1 MKFGKNSRLEM
12 DEKAP
17 IQTAVI
23 TGTGGIAL
31 GVAKRLLRDGFSVI
45 LCGNDS
51 EQNELARSELTGQNA
66 QVVALDVSD
75 ASAVEQFAIGLEN
88 RLDAV
93 DALVNC
99 AAIQPY
105 GTVETTTPADWDR
118 TIRINLTGYYL
129 MSHFLYS
136 LLKARRNAAIVNFAS
151 IQGHMNQNNV
161 LAYATSKGAI
171 HALTRAMAVDCARDG
186 VRVNSVSP
194 GSIRSPM
201 LELSARSLAPEGSSI
216 EDTIAGF
223 GRSHAIGRVGKIEE
237 VAALVSFLVGQESGF
252 CVGGDFPVDG
262 GLRAKLGV

>member
-1 MKFGKNSRLEM
+1 M
-12 DEKAP
+12 DEKPP
-17 IQTAVI
+17 IRTVVI

-31 GVAKRLLRDGFSVI
+31 GVAKRLLRDGFSVV
-45 LCGNDS
+45 LCGNDL
-51 EQNELARSELTGQNA
+51 EQNELARSQLTDQSA

-75 ASAVEQFAIGLEN
+75 ASAVEQFAIELEN

-105 GTVETTTPADWDR
+105 GTIETTTPADWER
-118 TIRINLTGYYL
+118 VIGINLTGYYL
-129 MSHFLYS
+129 MSHFLYP
-136 LLKARRNAAIVNFAS
+136 LLKARGNAAIVNFAS
-151 IQGHMNQNNV
+151 VQGHMNQNNV
-161 LAYATSKGAI
+161 LGYATSKGAI

-194 GSIRSPM
+194 GSVRTPM
-201 LELSARSLAPEGSSI
+201 LEFSARSLAPDGSDI
-216 EDTIAGF
+216 EDSIAGF
-223 GRSHAIGRVGKIEE
+223 GRSHAIGRVGTIEE

-252 CVGGDFPVDG
+252 CVGSDFSIDG

>member
-1 MKFGKNSRLEM
+1 M
-12 DEKAP
+12 DEKPP
-17 IQTAVI
+17 IRTVVI

-31 GVAKRLLRDGFSVI
+31 GVAKRLLRDGFSVV
-45 LCGNDS
+45 LCGNDL
-51 EQNELARSELTGQNA
+51 EQNELARSQLTDQGA

-75 ASAVEQFAIGLEN
+75 ASAVEQFAIELAN

-105 GTVETTTPADWDR
+105 GTIETTTPADWER
-118 TIRINLTGYYL
+118 VIGLTGYYL
-129 MSHFLYS
+129 MSHFLYP
-136 LLKARRNAAIVNFAS
+136 LLKARGNAAIVNFAS
-151 IQGHMNQNNV
+151 VQGHMNQNNV
-161 LAYATSKGAI
+161 LGYATSKGAI

-194 GSIRSPM
+194 GSVRTPM
-201 LELSARSLAPEGSSI
+201 LEFSARSLAPDGSDI

-223 GRSHAIGRVGKIEE
+223 GRSHAIGRVGTIEE

-252 CVGGDFPVDG
+252 CVGGDFSIDG